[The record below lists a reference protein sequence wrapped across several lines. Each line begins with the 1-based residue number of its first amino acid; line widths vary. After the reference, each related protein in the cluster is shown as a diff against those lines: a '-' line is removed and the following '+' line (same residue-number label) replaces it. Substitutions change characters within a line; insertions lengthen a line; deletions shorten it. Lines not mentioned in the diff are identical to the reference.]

1 MTERKMFIH
10 LIVLFILTRFTQEDC
25 GVDWIQ
31 METMCYKYFETD
43 TDFITAS
50 SSCSLV
56 NADLV
61 MPKSF
66 SELNHVAQY
75 QEDYMW
81 IGMNGD
87 LHSTSVDDFLWLDGT
102 SVDYTNWENDADF
115 NTMKLCVQMEPSA
128 HKWQVA
134 ECTGTAAYMCQKLD
148 VVGKCPRHWL
158 RSHSSDVCYGQLG
171 SGDNDSSEEECDDIN
186 GVTAETIM
194 PKDNEE
200 AHSLHYYMTSA
211 NITAT
216 YIGLTLA
223 PNRKTWHWDDGESLQ
238 YTNWMPGQ
246 PGNWKVVAS
255 YIQPCVSIQKS
266 NDFQWNDT
274 VYCGDNVPTICQCRL
289 GIYNVPNDNSWT
301 YCYAL
306 HGFDSMTTSANSS
319 MDTTP
324 NTTDEKDVSTTN
336 QYTTITV
343 NYLSK
348 ATITSQV
355 PVQNSAIP
363 ETTQSIIDN
372 GTIESTS
379 YIQTTVYQ
387 NGKDTTSSYKDNLS
401 SCSLI
406 CLCENYTKS
415 DDRLNVRLANIRIN
429 LTLNKSTLSSSTR
442 KLISADDTRQSSRV
456 IGGTGA
462 IIIVIV
468 IGFVAFLDVVNT
480 NKLYNNYILPQ

>member
-1 MTERKMFIH
+1 MFIR

-25 GVDWIQ
+25 SVDWIQ

-43 TDFITAS
+43 TDFAAAA
-50 SSCSLV
+50 SSCSSV

-75 QEDYMW
+75 QDDYMW

-87 LHSTSVDDFLWLDGT
+87 VHSTSVDDFVWLDGT
-102 SVDYTNWENDADF
+102 SIDYTNWENDADF
-115 NTMKLCVQMEPSA
+115 NAIKLCVQMEPSA
-128 HKWQVA
+128 HKWQVT
-134 ECTGTAAYMCQKLD
+134 ECTSTAAYMCQKLD
-148 VVGKCPRHWL
+148 VIGNCPNHWQ
-158 RSHSSDVCYGQLG
+158 RSHSNDVCYGKIG

-194 PKDNEE
+194 PKDEE
-200 AHSLHYYMTSA
+200 ETLALQSYMTSA

-223 PNRKTWHWDDGESLQ
+223 PNRKDWHWDDSESLQ
-238 YTNWMPGQ
+238 YTNWMSEQ

-255 YIQPCVSIQKS
+255 YIQPCVSIQQS

-274 VYCGDNVPTICQCRL
+274 VYCEDNVPTICQCRL
-289 GIYNVPNDNSWT
+289 GIYNIPNDNSWT

-306 HGFDSMTTSANSS
+306 QGFDSMTTTVNSS
-319 MDTTP
+319 TDKTT
-324 NTTDEKDVSTTN
+324 STTN
-336 QYTTITV
+336 GEDMSTSNLYTT
-343 NYLSK
+343 LS
-348 ATITSQV
+348 TNQEMLNTTSTSKV
-355 PVQNSAIP
+355 PTQSTAIQ
-363 ETTQSIIDN
+363 ETTQSITDI

-379 YIQTTVYQ
+379 YFQTTVYQ

-406 CLCENYTKS
+406 CLCENYTIS
-415 DDRLNVRLANIRIN
+415 DDRLNVRLASIRIN

-442 KLISADDTRQSSRV
+442 KLISADDTRKSSRV

-468 IGFVAFLDVVNT
+468 IGFVVFLDVVNT